1 MDIQTFFHERQ
12 AGPLPRTGQVAVKMP
27 SHFML
32 LMVGLLAVLSG
43 CFGLGQGPGDDC
55 ESSLEGCDTPPADT
69 PQTWSSTGKPTMGGH
84 YLEDFTTTPLPSG
97 KVLMTG
103 GGYLSRAYAGS
114 EVYEPGTGTWSPTGR
129 LATARH
135 SHTATLLPSG
145 KVLVL
150 GGYNPEGVDG
160 WGSNS
165 LATAEVYDPGTGT
178 WAPTGS
184 LATARY
190 GHTATLLPSGK
201 VLVLG
206 GTYAQEY
213 LDKAEVY
220 DPETGTSS
228 LIPSTSLTNC
238 KAVLLRSGMVLVTD
252 GKNAEVY
259 DPGAGTWSRTG
270 SLAMSRS
277 AYTVTVLLSGK
288 VLAAGGGMTAEVYD
302 PETGT
307 WSRTGSLSIGRPG
320 HTAVLLHSG
329 KVLVVGGGYSHQSGS
344 LEIADSAEMY
354 DPETGTWSPTG
365 SLVHPHW
372 AGHTTTLLSSG
383 KVLVFGSNALN
394 WAQLYTP

>member
-27 SHFML
+27 PHFML

-84 YLEDFTTTPLPSG
+84 YLENFTTTPLPSG

-150 GGYNPEGVDG
+150 GG
-160 WGSNS
+160 
-165 LATAEVYDPGTGT
+165 
-178 WAPTGS
+178 
-184 LATARY
+184 
-190 GHTATLLPSGK
+190 
-201 VLVLG
+201 
-206 GTYAQEY
+206 TYAQEY

-238 KAVLLRSGMVLVTD
+238 KAVLLRSGMVLVTN
-252 GKNAEVY
+252 GKDAEVY

-277 AYTVTVLLSGK
+277 AYTITVLLSGK

-383 KVLVFGSNALN
+383 KVLVFGRNALN